1 MYGVRKASVWIQDIL
16 QWVPLTQITVIRFYR
31 HEGKSCAQ
39 FKYED
44 QILESYI
51 EYKEV

>member
-1 MYGVRKASVWIQDIL
+1 MYGVRKASVWIQDLL
-16 QWVPLTQITVIRFYR
+16 QWVPLTQVVIIQYYK
-31 HEGKSCAQ
+31 HNGKNCAQ

-44 QILESYI
+44 KVIESYI